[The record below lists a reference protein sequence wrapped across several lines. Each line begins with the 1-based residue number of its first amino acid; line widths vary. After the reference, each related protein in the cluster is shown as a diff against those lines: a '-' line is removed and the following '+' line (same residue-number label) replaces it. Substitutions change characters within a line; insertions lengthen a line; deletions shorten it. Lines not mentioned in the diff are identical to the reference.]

1 MTAMYISLVIFSI
14 GLWWAIK
21 YNQNKQRTVNPP
33 KPKYPTIEDIR
44 RKYPK
49 RLSQEELR
57 RQATAKNDADA
68 KRRQEIIDRNAREA
82 RSAKEAL
89 RDRQEDHQRKVD
101 AMRAEKAAKRD
112 ISVKS
117 FRTLLKMV
125 NGQDAVARRLIEG
138 NLKLFPDKS
147 PDWAC
152 DKAIAD
158 LERDRRI

>member
-1 MTAMYISLVIFSI
+1 MAAVYISLVIFAV

-21 YNQNKQRTVNPP
+21 YNQNKQTTVSPV
-33 KPKYPTIEDIR
+33 KSKYPTIEDIR

-49 RLSQEELR
+49 RLSQDQLQ
-57 RQATAKNDADA
+57 RQARAKDEAEA
-68 KRRQEIIDRNAREA
+68 KRRQEIIDRSIKEA
-82 RSAKEAL
+82 RSAKDAL

-101 AMRAEKAAKRD
+101 AMRAAKSAKRD
-112 ISVKS
+112 ISVSS
-117 FRTLLKMV
+117 FRKLLKMV